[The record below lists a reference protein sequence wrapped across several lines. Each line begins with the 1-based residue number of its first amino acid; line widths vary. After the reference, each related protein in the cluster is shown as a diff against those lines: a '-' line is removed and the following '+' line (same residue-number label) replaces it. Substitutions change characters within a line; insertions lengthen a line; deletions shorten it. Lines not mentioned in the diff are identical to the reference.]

1 MTVRHDDCATRG
13 ANAIYDYATNGC
25 VTFVLQKGVKS
36 MLKCNFF
43 CCVKF
48 RIVAILR
55 LSWEILAYVLIFVNY
70 LIIFDNLVNYIYFFV
85 IFTLFWGKLKSTEVL
100 VV

>member
-43 CCVKF
+43 LLRKIQNCCNF
-48 RIVAILR
+48 APFLGN
-55 LSWEILAYVLIFVNY
+55 LSICVDFCKL
-70 LIIFDNLVNYIYFFV
+70 FDNF
-85 IFTLFWGKLKSTEVL
+85 
-100 VV
+100 